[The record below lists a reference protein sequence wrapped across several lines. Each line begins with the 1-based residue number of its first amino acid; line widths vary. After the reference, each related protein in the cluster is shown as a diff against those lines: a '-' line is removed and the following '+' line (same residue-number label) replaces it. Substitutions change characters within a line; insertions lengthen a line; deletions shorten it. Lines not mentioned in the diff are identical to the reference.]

1 MNAPENKRMLW
12 DLTNHLYKAWMA
24 RDQVIALFENTIAEF
39 DVGRDSLMEKNK
51 RFLTAYVDRVAA
63 IQPADP
69 AQRAAMFEERLK
81 ARHSAAPQPPA
92 KKTVS
97 FEPEVIEIV
106 AVPVPE
112 RVSNTSM
119 EYCLQEIALLKEEVR
134 LLKEKVV
141 FLETYTVNGKNM

>member
-24 RDQVIALFENTIAEF
+24 REQVIALFEKTIAEF
-39 DVGRDSLMEKNK
+39 DVGSDSLMEKNK

-106 AVPVPE
+106 AVPE
-112 RVSNTSM
+112 RVSNTTM
-119 EYCLQEIALLKEEVR
+119 DYCLQEIALLKEEVR
-134 LLKEKVV
+134 LLKEKIVL
-141 FLETYTVNGKNM
+141 LEEKNM

>member
-24 RDQVIALFENTIAEF
+24 RDQVIALFEKTIAEF
-39 DVGRDSLMEKNK
+39 DVGSDSLMEKNK

-81 ARHSAAPQPPA
+81 ARHTAQPPA

-106 AVPVPE
+106 AVPE

-119 EYCLQEIALLKEEVR
+119 DYCLQEIALLKEEVR
-134 LLKEKVV
+134 LLKEKVA
-141 FLETYTVNGKNM
+141 FLEHRS

>member
-24 RDQVIALFENTIAEF
+24 RDQVIALFEKTIAEF
-39 DVGRDSLMEKNK
+39 DVGSDSLMEKNK

-81 ARHSAAPQPPA
+81 ARQSAAPQPPA

-106 AVPVPE
+106 AVPE

-119 EYCLQEIALLKEEVR
+119 DYCLQEIALLKEEVR
-134 LLKEKVV
+134 LLKERVAYFEKHT
-141 FLETYTVNGKNM
+141 LRT

>member
-24 RDQVIALFENTIAEF
+24 WEQVIALFEKTIAEF
-39 DVGRDSLMEKNK
+39 DVGSDSLMEKNK

-106 AVPVPE
+106 AVPE
-112 RVSNTSM
+112 RVSNTTM
-119 EYCLQEIALLKEEVR
+119 DYCLQEIALLKEEVR
-134 LLKEKVV
+134 LLKEKIVL
-141 FLETYTVNGKNM
+141 LEEKNM